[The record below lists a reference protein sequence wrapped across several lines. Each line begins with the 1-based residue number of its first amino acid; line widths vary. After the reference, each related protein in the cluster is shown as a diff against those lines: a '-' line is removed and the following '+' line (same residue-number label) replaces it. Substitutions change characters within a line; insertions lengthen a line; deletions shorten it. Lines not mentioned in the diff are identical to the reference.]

1 MSEITCPRCGSVSVS
16 RHGTPIP
23 AEGEADVW
31 APVLEEGYRCR
42 TCELLESCLN
52 NEDGYVAFRN
62 RWNDPIKRQSPA
74 EYQAWLDRMD
84 RMDAEQAR
92 AWSWPLESEDGIHD
106 RAWRAERLAE
116 RARSEKYSL
125 ISVVDGHC
133 EFTDVDPLP
142 VNDGLIAEILAHAD
156 DASSRARLAIW
167 LRGQSHPMAATAADF
182 IAGQLFLAESF
193 AKDPRAD
200 VKASLP
206 AHAFARR
213 EVQATDIADQD
224 WWRFAASPDVM
235 RAMYDYTYVLGEVG
249 LIDDA
254 QYFRGFVEH
263 VAIKAS
269 RFLEIADELYSLA
282 PIRQLTITYCKG
294 RDHDDPGLL
303 RALLDSPHLGRI
315 RALKLPV
322 RKFGWDKGDVTEL
335 NRLTDD
341 DIELLAASQH
351 LRGLRCLDLQ
361 DQKRLTIRAFD
372 ALAASSNLPE
382 LSAVRHDINTY
393 WNPGSF
399 SFGTVGKQQRALA
412 DRPLHG
418 YAPELE
424 ARHGHIPWL
433 HVAENYGS
441 ETPDVEA
448 VIEHPIA
455 RRAGT

>member
-16 RHGTPIP
+16 RHGTPIR

-31 APVLEEGYRCR
+31 APVLDEGYLCS
-42 TCELLESCLN
+42 TCELLESCQN

-84 RMDAEQAR
+84 RMDDEQAR
-92 AWSWPLESEDGIHD
+92 AWSWPLESEHGIHD
-106 RAWRAERLAE
+106 RAWRAEQLAE
-116 RARSEKYSL
+116 RARSEKYEL
-125 ISVVDGHC
+125 TSVVDGHL
-133 EFTDVDPLP
+133 EFAYVDPLP
-142 VNDGLIAEILAHAD
+142 VNDELIAEILAHPD
-156 DASSRARLAIW
+156 DTSARARLAIW
-167 LRGQSHPMAATAADF
+167 LRHQSHPMAGTAADF
-182 IAGQLFLAESF
+182 IEGQLFLAESF

-206 AHAFARR
+206 VHAFARR
-213 EVQATDIADQD
+213 EAQATDIADRT
-224 WWRFAASPDVM
+224 WWRFAADPDVM
-235 RAMYDYTYVLGEVG
+235 RAMFDSTYVLEHVG
-249 LIDDA
+249 LIADL

-303 RALLDSPHLGRI
+303 KALLDSPHLERI

-322 RKFGWDKGDVTEL
+322 RKFGRDKGDVTEL

-341 DIELLAASQH
+341 DIELLAGSQH

-361 DQKRLTIRAFD
+361 DQKRLTVRAFD
-372 ALAASSNLPE
+372 ALAASPNLPE
-382 LSAVRHDINTY
+382 LSAVRHDINRY
-393 WNPGSF
+393 WYPGSF

-412 DRPLHG
+412 DRPLHA

-441 ETPDVEA
+441 ESPDVEA
-448 VIEHPIA
+448 AIEHPVA
-455 RRAGT
+455 RRTGT